1 LYGRSIR
8 PHEHPHPDRQT
19 QCPAGR
25 GDHRRGRQ
33 ARSPPGH
40 LTIRQIAEEA
50 GVPLALVGYYFGPKH
65 ELFHAIFE
73 HWSHTI
79 QERLTRLA
87 EVNNDPDD
95 ACTLPRIIEA
105 FTTPVLA
112 LRASAEGEYYALLV
126 ARELYHA
133 TEEADRVLRGYFDP
147 LAAAYID
154 ALHVALPHATR
165 AQVAWG
171 YQFAL
176 GALLHHLN
184 DSRIERLSRGE
195 NKRADPAVAPMLV
208 NFIVGGLRAALP
220 KPKTPAHTTEN
231 PHPETEDMMKR
242 RTLLSAL
249 AAASASAALPSR
261 AQQSHP
267 KIVFG
272 YTAVTDFASVFVAAE
287 EGYFK
292 KRGLD
297 VEPKFIPLNSTIP
310 AALQSD
316 SLQIGGP
323 TPSVFL
329 QAVDG
334 GLDLVLVAGGGLT
347 SKKITGFG
355 LVARAGSGIKTAQD
369 CVGKK
374 IGVPGLG
381 AFLHVTFR
389 AWLKDS
395 GVDYRKVNFVEA
407 SFPQH
412 ADLLR
417 GGSVDAVV
425 SADPF
430 MSRIT
435 ESGAGYVASY
445 YSTFLPENNQTIV
458 CMRPSANGWQ
468 KNPATARAFR
478 EALVE
483 SGGFMQQAKNDAK
496 VRDGHRQVHQ
506 AAARGAGQGAGLAA
520 RPGRHRQA
528 ADGYWTRLMKEQDML
543 KTNIDVANL
552 IASDFLT
559 RPDHRARR
567 AFK

>member
-1 LYGRSIR
+1 MM
-8 PHEHPHPDRQT
+8 T
-19 QCPAGR
+19 
-25 GDHRRGRQ
+25 
-33 ARSPPGH
+33 
-40 LTIRQIAEEA
+40 
-50 GVPLALVGYYFGPKH
+50 K
-65 ELFHAIFE
+65 
-73 HWSHTI
+73 
-79 QERLTRLA
+79 
-87 EVNNDPDD
+87 
-95 ACTLPRIIEA
+95 
-105 FTTPVLA
+105 TPV
-112 LRASAEGEYYALLV
+112 
-126 ARELYHA
+126 
-133 TEEADRVLRGYFDP
+133 
-147 LAAAYID
+147 
-154 ALHVALPHATR
+154 
-165 AQVAWG
+165 
-171 YQFAL
+171 
-176 GALLHHLN
+176 
-184 DSRIERLSRGE
+184 
-195 NKRADPAVAPMLV
+195 
-208 NFIVGGLRAALP
+208 
-220 KPKTPAHTTEN
+220 
-231 PHPETEDMMKR
+231 KR
-242 RTLLSAL
+242 RTLLLSAL
-249 AAASASAALPSR
+249 AAASAAAALPAL
-261 AQQSHP
+261 AQSAT

-292 KRGLD
+292 KRSLD
-297 VEPKFIPLNSTIP
+297 VELKFIPLNSTIP

-347 SKKITGFG
+347 SKTITGFG
-355 LVARAGSGIKTAQD
+355 LVARAGSGIKSAQD

-407 SFPQH
+407 AFPQH

-458 CMRPSANGWQ
+458 HAAKREWVA
-468 KNPATARAFR
+468 KNPAAARAFR

-483 SGGFMQQAKNDAK
+483 AAAFMQQPKNDAK
-496 VRDGHRQVHQ
+496 VRAAIGKYIKLPPEVLAKVQVSPPGPVVTEKQ
-506 AAARGAGQGAGLAA
+506 LA
-520 RPGRHRQA
+520 
-528 ADGYWTRLMKEQDML
+528 YWTGLMKEQDML
-543 KTNIDVANL
+543 KTNIDVAKL
-552 IASDFLT
+552 VA
-559 RPDHRARR
+559 
-567 AFK
+567 K

>member
-1 LYGRSIR
+1 
-8 PHEHPHPDRQT
+8 
-19 QCPAGR
+19 
-25 GDHRRGRQ
+25 
-33 ARSPPGH
+33 
-40 LTIRQIAEEA
+40 
-50 GVPLALVGYYFGPKH
+50 
-65 ELFHAIFE
+65 
-73 HWSHTI
+73 
-79 QERLTRLA
+79 
-87 EVNNDPDD
+87 
-95 ACTLPRIIEA
+95 
-105 FTTPVLA
+105 
-112 LRASAEGEYYALLV
+112 
-126 ARELYHA
+126 
-133 TEEADRVLRGYFDP
+133 
-147 LAAAYID
+147 
-154 ALHVALPHATR
+154 
-165 AQVAWG
+165 
-171 YQFAL
+171 
-176 GALLHHLN
+176 
-184 DSRIERLSRGE
+184 
-195 NKRADPAVAPMLV
+195 
-208 NFIVGGLRAALP
+208 
-220 KPKTPAHTTEN
+220 
-231 PHPETEDMMKR
+231 MMKR

-249 AAASASAALPSR
+249 AAASAAAALPSR
-261 AQQSHP
+261 AQPSPP

-287 EGYFK
+287 EDYFK

-297 VEPKFIPLNSTIP
+297 VELKFIPLNSTIP

-347 SKKITGFG
+347 SKTITGFG
-355 LVARAGSGIKTAQD
+355 LVARAGSGIKSPQD

-458 CMRPSANGWQ
+458 HAAKREWVA

-483 SGGFMQQAKNDAK
+483 SGGFMQQPKNDAK
-496 VRDGHRQVHQ
+496 VR
-506 AAARGAGQGAGLAA
+506 AAIGKYIKLPPEVLAKVQISP
-520 RPGRHRQA
+520 PGPTVSEKQL
-528 ADGYWTRLMKEQDML
+528 GYWTGLMKEQDML
-543 KTNIDVANL
+543 KTDIDVAKL
-552 IASDFLT
+552 IA
-559 RPDHRARR
+559 
-567 AFK
+567 K

>member
-1 LYGRSIR
+1 
-8 PHEHPHPDRQT
+8 
-19 QCPAGR
+19 
-25 GDHRRGRQ
+25 
-33 ARSPPGH
+33 
-40 LTIRQIAEEA
+40 
-50 GVPLALVGYYFGPKH
+50 
-65 ELFHAIFE
+65 
-73 HWSHTI
+73 
-79 QERLTRLA
+79 
-87 EVNNDPDD
+87 
-95 ACTLPRIIEA
+95 
-105 FTTPVLA
+105 
-112 LRASAEGEYYALLV
+112 
-126 ARELYHA
+126 
-133 TEEADRVLRGYFDP
+133 
-147 LAAAYID
+147 
-154 ALHVALPHATR
+154 
-165 AQVAWG
+165 
-171 YQFAL
+171 
-176 GALLHHLN
+176 
-184 DSRIERLSRGE
+184 
-195 NKRADPAVAPMLV
+195 
-208 NFIVGGLRAALP
+208 
-220 KPKTPAHTTEN
+220 
-231 PHPETEDMMKR
+231 MKR

-249 AAASASAALPSR
+249 AAASAAAALPSR
-261 AQQSHP
+261 AQSTT

-297 VEPKFIPLNSTIP
+297 VELKFIPLNSTIP

-347 SKKITGFG
+347 SKTITGFG
-355 LVARAGSGIKTAQD
+355 LVARAGSGIKSAQD

-407 SFPQH
+407 AFPQH

-458 CMRPSANGWQ
+458 HAAKREWVA
-468 KNPATARAFR
+468 KNPAAARAFR

-483 SGGFMQQAKNDAK
+483 AAAFMQQPKNDAK
-496 VRDGHRQVHQ
+496 VRASIGKYIKLPPDVLAKVQVSP
-506 AAARGAGQGAGLAA
+506 
-520 RPGRHRQA
+520 PGPVVTDKQLS
-528 ADGYWTRLMKEQDML
+528 YWIGLMKDQEML
-543 KTNIDVANL
+543 KTHIDVAKL
-552 IASDFLT
+552 VT
-559 RPDHRARR
+559 
-567 AFK
+567 K

>member
-1 LYGRSIR
+1 
-8 PHEHPHPDRQT
+8 
-19 QCPAGR
+19 
-25 GDHRRGRQ
+25 
-33 ARSPPGH
+33 
-40 LTIRQIAEEA
+40 
-50 GVPLALVGYYFGPKH
+50 
-65 ELFHAIFE
+65 
-73 HWSHTI
+73 
-79 QERLTRLA
+79 
-87 EVNNDPDD
+87 
-95 ACTLPRIIEA
+95 
-105 FTTPVLA
+105 
-112 LRASAEGEYYALLV
+112 
-126 ARELYHA
+126 
-133 TEEADRVLRGYFDP
+133 
-147 LAAAYID
+147 
-154 ALHVALPHATR
+154 
-165 AQVAWG
+165 
-171 YQFAL
+171 
-176 GALLHHLN
+176 
-184 DSRIERLSRGE
+184 
-195 NKRADPAVAPMLV
+195 
-208 NFIVGGLRAALP
+208 
-220 KPKTPAHTTEN
+220 
-231 PHPETEDMMKR
+231 MMKR

-249 AAASASAALPSR
+249 AAASAAAALPLR

-272 YTAVTDFASVFVAAE
+272 YTAVTDFASIFVAAE

-297 VEPKFIPLNSTIP
+297 VELKFIPLNSTIP

-347 SKKITGFG
+347 SKTITSFG
-355 LVARAGSGIKTAQD
+355 LLARAGSGIKSPQD

-445 YSTFLPENNQTIV
+445 YSTFLPDNNQTIV
-458 CMRPSANGWQ
+458 HAAKREWVA

-483 SGGFMQQAKNDAK
+483 SGGFMQQAKNDSKVRAAIGRYIKLPPDVLAK
-496 VRDGHRQVHQ
+496 VQVSPPGPVVTDRQ
-506 AAARGAGQGAGLAA
+506 L
-520 RPGRHRQA
+520 
-528 ADGYWTRLMKEQDML
+528 GYWTGLMKEQDML
-543 KTNIDVANL
+543 KTHIDVAKL
-552 IASDFLT
+552 IA
-559 RPDHRARR
+559 
-567 AFK
+567 K

>member
-1 LYGRSIR
+1 
-8 PHEHPHPDRQT
+8 
-19 QCPAGR
+19 
-25 GDHRRGRQ
+25 
-33 ARSPPGH
+33 
-40 LTIRQIAEEA
+40 
-50 GVPLALVGYYFGPKH
+50 
-65 ELFHAIFE
+65 
-73 HWSHTI
+73 
-79 QERLTRLA
+79 
-87 EVNNDPDD
+87 
-95 ACTLPRIIEA
+95 
-105 FTTPVLA
+105 
-112 LRASAEGEYYALLV
+112 
-126 ARELYHA
+126 
-133 TEEADRVLRGYFDP
+133 
-147 LAAAYID
+147 
-154 ALHVALPHATR
+154 
-165 AQVAWG
+165 
-171 YQFAL
+171 
-176 GALLHHLN
+176 
-184 DSRIERLSRGE
+184 
-195 NKRADPAVAPMLV
+195 
-208 NFIVGGLRAALP
+208 
-220 KPKTPAHTTEN
+220 
-231 PHPETEDMMKR
+231 MMKR

-249 AAASASAALPSR
+249 AAASAAAALPSR
-261 AQQSHP
+261 AQSAT

-297 VEPKFIPLNSTIP
+297 VELKFIPLNSTIP

-347 SKKITGFG
+347 SKTITGFG
-355 LVARAGSGIKTAQD
+355 LVARAGSGIKSAQD

-407 SFPQH
+407 AFPQH

-458 CMRPSANGWQ
+458 HAAKREWVA
-468 KNPATARAFR
+468 KNPAAARAFR

-483 SGGFMQQAKNDAK
+483 AASFMQQPKNDAK
-496 VRDGHRQVHQ
+496 VRASIGRYIKLPPDVLAKVQVSPPGPVVTEKQ
-506 AAARGAGQGAGLAA
+506 LA
-520 RPGRHRQA
+520 
-528 ADGYWTRLMKEQDML
+528 YWTGLMKEQEML
-543 KTNIDVANL
+543 KTNIDVAKL
-552 IASDFLT
+552 VA
-559 RPDHRARR
+559 
-567 AFK
+567 K

>member
-1 LYGRSIR
+1 MM
-8 PHEHPHPDRQT
+8 T
-19 QCPAGR
+19 
-25 GDHRRGRQ
+25 
-33 ARSPPGH
+33 
-40 LTIRQIAEEA
+40 
-50 GVPLALVGYYFGPKH
+50 K
-65 ELFHAIFE
+65 
-73 HWSHTI
+73 
-79 QERLTRLA
+79 
-87 EVNNDPDD
+87 
-95 ACTLPRIIEA
+95 
-105 FTTPVLA
+105 TPV
-112 LRASAEGEYYALLV
+112 
-126 ARELYHA
+126 
-133 TEEADRVLRGYFDP
+133 
-147 LAAAYID
+147 
-154 ALHVALPHATR
+154 
-165 AQVAWG
+165 
-171 YQFAL
+171 
-176 GALLHHLN
+176 
-184 DSRIERLSRGE
+184 
-195 NKRADPAVAPMLV
+195 
-208 NFIVGGLRAALP
+208 
-220 KPKTPAHTTEN
+220 
-231 PHPETEDMMKR
+231 KR
-242 RTLLSAL
+242 RTLLLSAL
-249 AAASASAALPSR
+249 AAASAAAALPAL
-261 AQQSHP
+261 AQSAT

-292 KRGLD
+292 KRSLD
-297 VEPKFIPLNSTIP
+297 VELKFIPLNSTIP

-347 SKKITGFG
+347 SKTITGFG
-355 LVARAGSGIKTAQD
+355 LVARAGSGIKSAQD

-407 SFPQH
+407 AFPQH

-458 CMRPSANGWQ
+458 HAAKREWVA
-468 KNPATARAFR
+468 KNPAAARAFR

-483 SGGFMQQAKNDAK
+483 AAAFMQQPKNDAK
-496 VRDGHRQVHQ
+496 VRAAIGKYIKLPPEVLARVQVSPPGPVVTEKQ
-506 AAARGAGQGAGLAA
+506 LA
-520 RPGRHRQA
+520 
-528 ADGYWTRLMKEQDML
+528 YWTGLMKEQDML
-543 KTNIDVANL
+543 KTNIDVAKL
-552 IASDFLT
+552 VA
-559 RPDHRARR
+559 
-567 AFK
+567 K